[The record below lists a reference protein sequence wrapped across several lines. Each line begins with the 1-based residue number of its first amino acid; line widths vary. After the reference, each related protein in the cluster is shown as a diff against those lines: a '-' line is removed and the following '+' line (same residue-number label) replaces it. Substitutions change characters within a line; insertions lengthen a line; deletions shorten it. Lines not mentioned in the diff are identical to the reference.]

1 VQKKETTT
9 KKAKIKLL
17 DLTPKKNPQGGGGF
31 SYFRKPSFPIPP
43 PGFISSS
50 GNGAPDSRR

>member
-1 VQKKETTT
+1 VEKKETTR

-17 DLTPKKNPQGGGGF
+17 DLTPKKNPQGGGGS
-31 SYFRKPSFPIPP
+31 SYFKPSYPIPP

-50 GNGAPDSRR
+50 GNGTSDRHR

>member
-1 VQKKETTT
+1 VEKKETTK

-17 DLTPKKNPQGGGGF
+17 DLTPKKNPQGGGF
-31 SYFRKPSFPIPP
+31 SYFKKPSFPIPP

-50 GNGAPDSRR
+50 GNGKPERNR

>member
-1 VQKKETTT
+1 VEKKETIR
-9 KKAKIKLL
+9 KKAKLKLL
-17 DLTPKKNPQGGGGF
+17 DLTPKKNPKGGGL

-50 GNGAPDSRR
+50 GNGKPDRRR